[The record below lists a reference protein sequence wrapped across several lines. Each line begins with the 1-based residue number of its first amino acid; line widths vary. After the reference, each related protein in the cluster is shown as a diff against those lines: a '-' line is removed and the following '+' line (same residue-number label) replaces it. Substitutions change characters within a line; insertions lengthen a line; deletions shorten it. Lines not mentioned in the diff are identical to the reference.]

1 MLDDAEAIQ
10 WGETDHDP
18 YLSSYKK
25 GRPST
30 PFYRVFQVCSIFAA
44 TFLSLWNSLDLDIWH
59 PVTRENQLNLQHDT
73 WEKDVFLKDTLQ
85 KCSTKRMKFIC
96 SKKVSGPESLSKQ
109 LKVDTFPRMTAAA
122 KCHFKTRHYAYV
134 PRSNKKLKE
143 LSWFWHNLKFT
154 WGSWGY
160 YLLRQS
166 FLRSGFETQLPNM
179 ESPRRMRLRK
189 AEEELRSAMMAA
201 SKTWPLDTKKGLET
215 VAPSASARSLVF

>member
-1 MLDDAEAIQ
+1 MRRNWPWSLPQQLQKTKVLKRRHWKAFF
-10 WGETDHDP
+10 
-18 YLSSYKK
+18 
-25 GRPST
+25 ST
-30 PFYRVFQVCSIFAA
+30 PCNTWKPIEFATRHLKDRQHSKNTQYETNSCLNSKKFPARGKFVKTIESWHLSKNDNCKMSLWSSIF
-44 TFLSLWNSLDLDIWH
+44 
-59 PVTRENQLNLQHDT
+59 VQ
-73 WEKDVFLKDTLQ
+73 
-85 KCSTKRMKFIC
+85 
-96 SKKVSGPESLSKQ
+96 LSKVQ
-109 LKVDTFPRMTAAA
+109 I
-122 KCHFKTRHYAYV
+122 
-134 PRSNKKLKE
+134 KKKE

>member
-25 GRPST
+25 RRCWKEGIGKLS
-30 PFYRVFQVCSIFAA
+30 FQ
-44 TFLSLWNSLDLDIWH
+44 H

-73 WEKDVFLKDTLQ
+73 WKTASTQ
-85 KCSTKRMKFIC
+85 KIRSTKQIHAWILKSFRRA
-96 SKKVSGPESLSKQ
+96 ESLSKQ
-109 LKVDTFPRMTAAA
+109 LKVDTFPRMTTA
-122 KCHFKTRHYAYV
+122 KCHFEVRFCSTTLG
-134 PRSNKKLKE
+134 PNKKKE